1 MARQVVKAKT
11 PTSAIGEYSPT
22 YLMLRFK
29 KGFSLLELLVV
40 AAIVAT
46 ATSGVA
52 FALQDAS
59 RARLYGEAQR
69 LAALLESGR
78 FQSRATGVTL
88 RWSPT
93 PQGFLFYGFPLD
105 TVSLPSTWAN
115 IETQAHS
122 IAPILLGPDP
132 VIGAQGI
139 RLWMRDDPSVS
150 LWVITD
156 GVGPFIV
163 GNKVP

>member
-1 MARQVVKAKT
+1 
-11 PTSAIGEYSPT
+11 
-22 YLMLRFK
+22 MLRFNR
-29 KGFSLLELLVV
+29 GFSLLELLVV
-40 AAIVAT
+40 LAIVAT

-59 RARLYGEAQR
+59 RTRLNGEAQR

-78 FQSRATGVTL
+78 LQSRATGVTL
-88 RWSPT
+88 RWRPA
-93 PQGFLFYGFPLD
+93 PQGFLFYGLPLE

-122 IAPILLGPDP
+122 IAPISLGPDP
-132 VIGAQGI
+132 IIGAQGI

-150 LWVITD
+150 LWVTTD

-163 GNKVP
+163 SNKVP

>member
-1 MARQVVKAKT
+1 
-11 PTSAIGEYSPT
+11 
-22 YLMLRFK
+22 MLRFN

-40 AAIVAT
+40 VAIVAT

-59 RARLYGEAQR
+59 RTRLYGEAQR

-78 FQSRATGVTL
+78 FQSRATGITL

-93 PQGFLFYGFPLD
+93 RQGFLFYGLPLD
-105 TVSLPSTWAN
+105 TASLPSTWAN

-122 IAPILLGPDP
+122 ITPVLLGPDP

-139 RLWMRDDPSVS
+139 RLWMRDDPSIS
-150 LWVITD
+150 LWVISD

-163 GNKVP
+163 SNKAP